1 MKKILLIAFLT
12 ILFLG
17 MNSCGKDS
25 TSNDNNYTVYQVPV
39 DLASK
44 YVALALCNATTGIN
58 YHMEKA
64 AGYAAR
70 GTQSLD
76 SSFMLKKSDSSATVK
91 YLYQV
96 VYNYAIVTSAPLKT
110 AFDYTADGSF
120 SSSSI
125 QSQDSQLGDWN
136 ITVQDASHFSL
147 NGTGHDGGS
156 QLAVLDKVF
165 FQSQINYTLQNVLV
179 DKMTGM
185 VSSGS
190 AQIKISGA
198 GPAGVQFSYSGTL
211 TFSGNR
217 SAVLVIGGATYNL
230 NLTTG
235 GISK

>member
-1 MKKILLIAFLT
+1 MKKLLLIAFLT

-25 TSNDNNYTVYQVPV
+25 TSDNYYTVYKVPV
-39 DLASK
+39 DLVSK
-44 YVALALCNATTGIN
+44 YAALAFCNATTGIN
-58 YHMEKA
+58 YHIEKA

-70 GTQSLD
+70 GIQSLD
-76 SSFMLKKSDSSATVK
+76 SSFTLKKLDSSATVK
-91 YLYQV
+91 YSYQV
-96 VYNYAIVTSAPLKT
+96 VYNYAIVTSSPLKT
-110 AFDYTADGSF
+110 IFDYTADGSF

-125 QSQDSQLGDWN
+125 QSEDSQLGDWN
-136 ITVQDASHFSL
+136 ITVQDPTHFSL
-147 NGTGHDGGS
+147 NGTGNNGGT
-156 QLAVLDKVF
+156 QYAVLDKVV
-165 FQSQINYTLQNVLV
+165 FQSRINYTLQNVLV
-179 DKMTGM
+179 DKMTDM
-185 VSSGS
+185 ISSGT
-190 AQIKISGA
+190 AQIIITGA

>member
-1 MKKILLIAFLT
+1 MKKLLLIGFLT

-17 MNSCGKDS
+17 LNSCGKDS
-25 TSNDNNYTVYQVPV
+25 TSGDNNYTVYKVPV
-39 DLASK
+39 DLVSD
-44 YVALALCNATTGIN
+44 YTALAFSNASAGIN
-58 YHMEKA
+58 YHLEKS

-70 GTQSLD
+70 GTISLD
-76 SSFMLKKSDSSATVK
+76 SSFLMKKMDSAATVK
-91 YLYQV
+91 YSYQV
-96 VYNYAIVTSAPLKT
+96 VYNYSIITSSPLKT

-147 NGTGHDGGS
+147 NGTGNDGGT
-156 QLAVLDKVF
+156 QYAVLDKVVF
-165 FQSQINYTLQNVLV
+165 ETRINYTLQNVLV
-179 DKMTGM
+179 DKMTDM
-185 VSSGS
+185 VTSGT
-190 AQIKISGA
+190 AKINITGA

-211 TFSGNR
+211 TFTGNR
-217 SAVLVIGGATYNL
+217 SAVLVLSGSTYYL